1 MINNMLYIL
10 RGEIYREKGKT
21 QNTVKIYE
29 EFRNDN
35 LIEAREACFSAYQS
49 YIDVFLQGIGEE
61 YISHNHTVRC
71 FKDFINSY
79 QGPTKL
85 GFPYDDVAMGISISF
100 VPDDTIEYQNDNV
113 MINGKKESVIIYK
126 DEFTIHGLENE
137 GEHDYKSIYLKHLKL
152 ELDFYKK
159 NNLEIR
165 NELDGLAKIIQT
177 PIDHHHIEFMR
188 QL

>member
-21 QNTVKIYE
+21 HETVNIYK
-29 EFRNDN
+29 EFRNEN
-35 LIEAREACFSAYQS
+35 LIEAREACFSSYQS
-49 YIDVFLQGIGEE
+49 YIDVFLQGIGKE
-61 YISHNHTVRC
+61 YLSHKQAARD
-71 FKDFINSY
+71 FKNFINSY
-79 QGPTKL
+79 KGPTKL

-100 VPDDTIEYQNDNV
+100 VPDATIEYQNDNV
-113 MINGKKESVIIYK
+113 IIDGKKESVIIYK
-126 DEFTIHGLENE
+126 DEFTIHGIENE
-137 GEHDYKSIYLKHLKL
+137 GDNNFKSIYLKNLIL

-177 PIDHHHIEFMR
+177 PIDHHHLEFMR

>member
-1 MINNMLYIL
+1 MLYIL

-21 QNTVKIYE
+21 HETVKIYK

-49 YIDVFLQGIGEE
+49 YMDVFLQGLGKE
-61 YISHNHTVRC
+61 YISHNQTLRY

-79 QGPTKL
+79 QGQTKL
-85 GFPYDDVAMGISISF
+85 GFPYNDLAMGISISF
-100 VPDDTIEYQNDNV
+100 VPDDTIEYQNDN
-113 MINGKKESVIIYK
+113 IIIDNKKESVVIYK

-137 GEHDYKSIYLKHLKL
+137 GDNDFNSIYLRNLKL
-152 ELDFYKK
+152 ELEFYKK
-159 NNLEIR
+159 NNFEIR

-177 PIDHHHIEFMR
+177 PIDHHQLEFMR